1 MRLSTLAYYH
11 DSGAPVNPNIFLSRT
26 AGLLLPLAWP
36 FAVSSQRRR
45 FRESKRALRFAK
57 TQETDS
63 EIKKKPNPAAFSSF
77 PCFHNQTGLLNFR
90 SLAPL
95 IDTAL
100 ILIDGFIRTFCFYDD
115 FDDLFLVASPF
126 LLLRL
131 SFSEPDALQ
140 VLLIVEN
147 IPNHEQSLG
156 READEEDV
164 PGMGVD

>member
-11 DSGAPVNPNIFLSRT
+11 DLGGGCQPPFWGSGQAASPEDGR
-26 AGLLLPLAWP
+26 
-36 FAVSSQRRR
+36 FAVPSQRRR

-63 EIKKKPNPAAFSSF
+63 KIKKKPNPAVFPSF

-100 ILIDGFIRTFCFYDD
+100 VLIDGFNRWFY
-115 FDDLFLVASPF
+115 SN
-126 LLLRL
+126 LLYL
-131 SFSEPDALQ
+131 
-140 VLLIVEN
+140 
-147 IPNHEQSLG
+147 
-156 READEEDV
+156 
-164 PGMGVD
+164 